1 MDVGAQRLQPLLVGD
16 AEALLLVDDDQAELP
31 ELDALGEERMG
42 ADDDVDLA
50 GLEALLGRLRL
61 GGGDEAREPAD
72 LDREALE
79 ALLEGLEMLAGEQ
92 GGRRDQRDLQPGHR
106 GDEGGAQRDLGLAE
120 ADVAADQPVHRLAR
134 AEIVDHVGDGAVLV
148 LGLLIGEAVDEGGIA
163 GVGLD
168 DRAGAQRALGRGLD
182 QLAGDL
188 ADPLLH
194 PRLAPLPGLAAEP
207 VERRRPRCRCRS
219 ARGCRYSR
227 PGRRACRR
235 RHSRARRNRAAPCC
249 TGIWVSPS

>member
-1 MDVGAQRLQPLLVGD
+1 MLFDEQRV
-16 AEALLLVDDDQAELP
+16 
-31 ELDALGEERMG
+31 G

-50 GLEALLGRLRL
+50 GLDPLLGLLRL
-61 GGGDEAREPAD
+61 LGGHEAGEAAD

-79 ALLEGLEMLAGEQ
+79 AVAEILVMLAGEQ
-92 GGRRDQRDLQPGHR
+92 GGRDDHRDLQPGHG

-134 AEIVDHVGDGAVLV
+134 AEIGDDVGDGAVLV
-148 LGLLIGEAVDEGGIA
+148 LGLLIGEAVGEGGIA
-163 GVGLD
+163 GVGLG
-168 DRAGAQRALGRGLD
+168 DRAGAERALGGDLD
-182 QLAGDL
+182 QVAGDR

-207 VERRRPRCRCRS
+207 VERSRPRCPSRS

-235 RHSRARRNRAAPCC
+235 RHSSSATQSCGARW